1 MSNTETV
8 TFTDNN
14 SGPDAPQVA
23 EEQPRVEGL
32 PEKFNSVEDL
42 VKSYNE
48 LEQKLGEPSEEEN
61 TQEEQEQQS
70 AEEAVE
76 QVQEFIGVEEFDRYE
91 DEYLSNNGQ
100 LSEDSYKELQEKYNF
115 SPDLIDAFIQGQE
128 AIRDKSVSQVTEVV
142 GGQENY
148 NQILEWATDN
158 LSEAEIDSYNDI
170 VKEGNTAKIQMALQG
185 VYSKYASENGVSP
198 NLVQGGGK
206 PRTAGYESKE
216 QMVADM
222 RKPEY
227 KTDPAFR
234 EEVERRLAN
243 SSF

>member
-8 TFTDNN
+8 SFTDTN

-23 EEQPRVEGL
+23 EEQSKIEGL

-42 VKSYNE
+42 VQSYNE
-48 LEQKLGEPSEEEN
+48 LEQKLGNTVEEEN
-61 TQEEQEQQS
+61 TQETQEEQS

-76 QVQEFIGVEEFDRYE
+76 QVQEFIGVEQFDKFE
-91 DEYLSNNGQ
+91 DEYLSNNGE

-128 AIRDKSVSQVTEVV
+128 AIRDKAVSQVTEIV
-142 GGQENY
+142 GGAENY
-148 NQILEWATDN
+148 NQILAWATDN

-170 VKEGNTAKIQMALQG
+170 LREGNTAKIQMALQG
-185 VYSKYASENGVSP
+185 VYSQYASENGSTP
-198 NLVQGGGK
+198 SLVQGGGK
-206 PRTAGYESKE
+206 PRMAGYESKE
-216 QMVADM
+216 QMVSDM

-243 SSF
+243 SKF